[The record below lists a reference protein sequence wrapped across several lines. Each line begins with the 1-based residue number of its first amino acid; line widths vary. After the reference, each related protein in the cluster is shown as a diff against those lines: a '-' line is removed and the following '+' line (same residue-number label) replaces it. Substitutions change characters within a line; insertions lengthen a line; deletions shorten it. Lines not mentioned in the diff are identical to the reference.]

1 MPTRPRILIIQPAL
15 PSYRV
20 PFFVRLNELFG
31 ARLLVFASPHLEL
44 ATLNRNEI
52 EAPWMHALAPMKR
65 FWPGLEWQ
73 PGALRVAIG
82 RGDILVLSGQPRTLS
97 TLALILKAKFVGA
110 RIIWWGHYWTA
121 TSKPWRAII
130 RMAITRL
137 ADAILFYTDQ
147 EVKEYSTRYEASNHK
162 LIKGLNNGIEVKD
175 IKALREPYSFDKRPR
190 DLLFV
195 GRITPKAELGLMLK
209 ALSHQLCSDTTLDVI
224 GDGEEL
230 AMLRDEANRLGI
242 SDRIVWHG
250 ATTDEAR
257 IAEIANSCKAFVYPG
272 AVGLSLVHALSYGL
286 PAIVHDNRWQ
296 QMPEIAALRPGE
308 NGITFKQGSVV
319 ALAEATA
326 NLLARSEELAEMS
339 ARSVLTTE
347 HSFNAADMTQRFIA
361 MIDELE

>member
-1 MPTRPRILIIQPAL
+1 M
-15 PSYRV
+15 
-20 PFFVRLNELFG
+20 
-31 ARLLVFASPHLEL
+31 
-44 ATLNRNEI
+44 NRNEI
-52 EAPWMHALAPMKR
+52 EAPWLHALAPMRR

-73 PGALRVAIG
+73 PGVLRVPI
-82 RGDILVLSGQPRTLS
+82 RRSDVLVLSGQPRTLS

-110 RIIWWGHYWTA
+110 KIIWWGHYWTA
-121 TSKPWRAII
+121 TSKPWRATI
-130 RMAITRL
+130 RLSITRL
-137 ADAILFYTDQ
+137 ADAILYYTDQ
-147 EVKEYSTRYEASNHK
+147 EVKEYSTRYGASNDK
-162 LIKGLNNGIEVKD
+162 LIRGLNNGIEVED
-175 IKALREPYSFDKRPR
+175 IKALRELYSFNKRPR

-209 ALSHQLCSDTTLDVI
+209 ALSHQLCSDVTLDVI

-250 ATTDEAR
+250 AITDEAR
-257 IAEIANSCKAFVYPG
+257 IAEIANTCKAFVYPG

-308 NGITFKQGSVV
+308 NGVTFEQGNVV
-319 ALAEATA
+319 ALAESTA
-326 NLLARSEELAEMS
+326 DLLACPEVLSEMS
-339 ARSVLTTE
+339 AHSVLTTE
-347 HSFNAADMTQRFIA
+347 HSFNASDMTQRLIA